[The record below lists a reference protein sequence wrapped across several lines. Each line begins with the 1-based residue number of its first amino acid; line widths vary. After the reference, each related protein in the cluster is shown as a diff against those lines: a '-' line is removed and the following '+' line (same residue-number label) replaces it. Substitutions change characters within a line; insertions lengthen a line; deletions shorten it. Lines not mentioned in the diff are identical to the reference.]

1 MATRTNITLRW
12 RELPSGKK
20 SLFLDITS
28 GGKRYR
34 ENLKLFLVPERNRDD
49 KSKNRETMRLA
60 EAVRAQRLVEVQN
73 REFGFK
79 PRTIRSVKF
88 KPYFLALAKKRKKS
102 SVWMSCLSHIGA
114 YCDADKLCFGD
125 INKRWIEGFVTYLY
139 ATDNRSATNSQR
151 GLKSGT
157 QYLYY
162 AILRACLRQAIK
174 DGIIVNNPLVGIV
187 PPRAG
192 DSSRQFLTMEE
203 LKKLAVTPCAHKPL
217 KDAFL
222 FSCLTGLR
230 YSDIKK
236 LTWGEVQKMD
246 GYTRLV
252 FKQKKTGG
260 LEYLD
265 ITPQAESLMGRRGNP
280 TDRVFAD
287 FTLSATSVCYT
298 ISQWVS
304 RAGIVKHITF
314 HSARHTFAVMM
325 LDLGVDI
332 YTVSKLLGHRELSTT
347 QIYAKVL
354 DKNKQKAVSSIPRIL
369 DSWENK

>member
-20 SLFLDITS
+20 SLFLDVTS

-60 EAVRAQRLVEVQN
+60 EVVRAQRLVEVQN

-79 PRTIRSVKF
+79 PRAIRAVKF

-125 INKRWIEGFVTYLY
+125 INKRWIEGFVTYLS

-187 PPRAG
+187 PPRPG

-203 LKKLAVTPCAHKPL
+203 LKKLAGTPCAHKPL

-265 ITPQAESLMGRRGNP
+265 IAPQAESLMGRRGNP
-280 TDRVFAD
+280 ADRVFAD
-287 FTLSATSVCYT
+287 FALSATSVCYT

-325 LDLGVDI
+325 LDLDVDI

-354 DKNKQKAVSSIPRIL
+354 DKNKQKAVSSIPQIL
-369 DSWENK
+369 E